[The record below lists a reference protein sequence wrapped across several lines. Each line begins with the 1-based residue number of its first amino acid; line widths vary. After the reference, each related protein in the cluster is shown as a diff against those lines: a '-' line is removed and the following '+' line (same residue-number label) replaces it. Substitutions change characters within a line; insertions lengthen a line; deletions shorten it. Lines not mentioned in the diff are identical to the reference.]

1 MNARALQGLTLVL
14 GLALAGTTAAC
25 TCARIEDDKAFF
37 DALFAGADSIVHA
50 KIIGLATKHEAR
62 VEIIESFKGH
72 PTTLKTQPGDGTSC
86 ATKFQI
92 GEEAVFVSYLGQV
105 GPCGRMPVSRELI
118 EGLRAYKRSSQSNHT
133 VEGDAGHSCG
143 ARSNSPACAVL

>member
-14 GLALAGTTAAC
+14 GLALAGPATAC
-25 TCARIEDDKAFF
+25 SCVRIEDDKAFF

-50 KIIGLATKHEAR
+50 KIVGLATRYEAR
-62 VEIIESFKGH
+62 IEIIESFKGR
-72 PTTLKTQPGDGTSC
+72 PTTLKTQPGDRTSC
-86 ATKFQI
+86 ATQFQI

-118 EGLRAYKRSSQSNHT
+118 EGLRALRS
-133 VEGDAGHSCG
+133 
-143 ARSNSPACAVL
+143 